1 MFIRCSGILCL
12 LFFFFLLYTKYC
24 AHIGCRVEN
33 NGYALK
39 NVFFLSFFF
48 FYWFDSYDV
57 FTLCFVYEIKLPD
70 VLFFCLF
77 VCLLVF
83 TSMLV
88 DLYCFLFLFKTAIR
102 T

>member
-1 MFIRCSGILCL
+1 MCL
-12 LFFFFLLYTKYC
+12 YVARVFFVCFFFLYTKYC
-24 AHIGCRVEN
+24 AHIGCRIEN
-33 NGYALK
+33 NGYALES
-39 NVFFLSFFF
+39 VFSLSLFF

-57 FTLCFVYEIKLPD
+57 FTLCFVYEIKLSD
-70 VLFFCLF
+70 VLFLF
-77 VCLLVF
+77 VCLSVF